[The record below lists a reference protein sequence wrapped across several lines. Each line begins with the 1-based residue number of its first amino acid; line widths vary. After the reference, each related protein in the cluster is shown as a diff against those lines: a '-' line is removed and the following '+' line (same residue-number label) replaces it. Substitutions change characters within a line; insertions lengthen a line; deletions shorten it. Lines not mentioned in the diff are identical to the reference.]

1 MNEESRRGGIPG
13 GGAGDLARAP
23 VPAMEHEV
31 DQAVAAVAQVRQELP
46 TLVPDDASGL
56 GSDLDAL
63 LHDVGRQPGLEQ
75 RQALVDQ
82 MFELL
87 SQRDVTQQR
96 LNSLLAST
104 AVDRGSDAYGPL
116 EGNPLFDY
124 DSWVCPNGDYVFPM
138 IDADDQPPD
147 TCPNDGSPLDYREA
161 EA

>member
-1 MNEESRRGGIPG
+1 MNEESRRGGIPD

-23 VPAMEHEV
+23 VPATEHEV

-46 TLVPDDASGL
+46 TLVSDDASGL
-56 GSDLDAL
+56 ASDLDAL

-82 MFELL
+82 MFDLL
-87 SQRDVTQQR
+87 SQRHVTQQR
-96 LNSLLAST
+96 LNALLAST
-104 AVDRGSDAYGPL
+104 AVDRGSDAYGPR
-116 EGNPLFDY
+116 GGDALFGY
-124 DSWVCPNGDYVFPM
+124 NSWVCPNCDYAFPM